1 MEIRLAREEDRMP
14 LALLHADVAAERKW
28 IGAEPPVDVEARAA
42 RWDLDRT
49 FVATIDDEIVG
60 LLFVIE
66 SGWGFGEIGMTV
78 AASSRRRGVGAGL
91 MLAAL
96 DWARS
101 RRLHKLTLDVFPH
114 NTAAIAL
121 YERFGFVKEGYR
133 AAHYRRGDEYVDAV
147 LMAYWLK
154 GSDPEGV

>member
-1 MEIRLAREEDRMP
+1 MEIRPAREDDRLPLAR
-14 LALLHADVAAERKW
+14 LHADVAAERKW

-42 RWDLDRT
+42 RWDLERT
-49 FVATIDDEIVG
+49 FVATIDGQIVG

-78 AASSRRRGVGAGL
+78 AASARRRGVGAGL
-91 MLAAL
+91 MLTAI

-101 RRLHKLTLDVFPH
+101 HHLHKLTLDVFPH

-121 YERFGFVKEGYR
+121 YERFGFIEEG
-133 AAHYRRGDEYVDAV
+133 RRVEQIRRQNGEYWD
-147 LMAYWLK
+147 LIEMGLLL
-154 GSDPEGV
+154 

>member
-14 LALLHADVAAERKW
+14 LAVLHAEVAAERKW

-42 RWDLDRT
+42 RWDLERT
-49 FVATIDDEIVG
+49 IVATIEGELVG

-91 MLAAL
+91 MLAAI

-101 RRLHKLTLDVFPH
+101 RGLHKLTLDVFPH

-121 YERFGFVKEGYR
+121 YERFGFVQEG
-133 AAHYRRGDEYVDAV
+133 RRVEQIRRRNGEYWD
-147 LMAYWLK
+147 LIEMGLLL
-154 GSDPEGV
+154 